1 MYYPSLKE
9 FIRKSKR
16 GNLIPVYREILA
28 DLETPVSAFTKIDT
42 GDYAYLLESAERG
55 EKLGRY
61 SFLGSNPSL
70 IFKSKGRRVEK
81 LGRYSFL
88 GSNPSLI
95 FKSKGR
101 RVEIVSDG
109 KKKVQ
114 LVSEPLIA
122 LKKLMAR
129 YKFVKVKGLPRF
141 VGGMVGYLSYDM
153 VRFFEE
159 LPDEN
164 PDDLN
169 LPDAIFLL
177 TDTILIFDHL
187 EHKIKVISNA
197 HVKKN
202 PKKAYQEA
210 IERIENLVNQLK
222 KPTPLHRSPFTV
234 HRSPIIIKS
243 NFTKEG
249 FKKKV
254 RKAKEYIRAGDI
266 IQVVPSQRLETE
278 ITVDPFDIYR
288 ALRTINP
295 SPYMYYLKCKDL
307 RLIGSSPEI
316 LVRLEE
322 GMVEVRPIAGTR
334 HRGKTLKEDRTLEK
348 ELLAHPKD
356 RAEHMMLVDLG
367 KRDVRKVSRPGSV
380 RVNELMSIEKYSHV
394 MHIVS
399 DITGRLRKNKDSF
412 DVLRSN
418 FPAGTVVG
426 SPRKKAMEIIE
437 ELEPVKRG
445 PYAGAVGYFSFSGN
459 LDTCITIRTIIIKGN
474 QAYIQAEQGISFR
487 SFPLRD

>member
-1 MYYPSLKE
+1 MYYPTLKE
-9 FIRKSKR
+9 FIKKSKK

-28 DLETPVSAFTKIDT
+28 DFETPVSAFTKIDT
-42 GDYAYLLESAERG
+42 GDYAYLLESAEKG
-55 EKLGRY
+55 EKM
-61 SFLGSNPSL
+61 
-70 IFKSKGRRVEK
+70 
-81 LGRYSFL
+81 GRYSFL

-101 RVEIVSDG
+101 RVEIISDG
-109 KKKVQ
+109 KKEVRKV
-114 LVSEPLIA
+114 SDPLIA
-122 LKKLMAR
+122 LKKLMAQ
-129 YKFVKVKGLPRF
+129 YKFVKVKELPRF
-141 VGGMVGYLSYDM
+141 IGGMVGYLSYDM
-153 VRFFEE
+153 VRFFEK
-159 LPDEN
+159 LPDKN
-164 PDDLN
+164 QDDLK

-197 HVKKN
+197 YIKKN
-202 PKKAYQEA
+202 PRKAYQEA
-210 IERIENLVNQLK
+210 VRKIEGLISQLR
-222 KPTPLHRSPFTV
+222 KPSRMKSKVKSPKSKV
-234 HRSPIIIKS
+234 KIKS
-243 NFTKEG
+243 NFTKEE
-249 FKKKV
+249 FKKSVK
-254 RKAKEYIRAGDI
+254 KAKEYIKAGDI
-266 IQVVPSQRLETE
+266 IQVVPSQRLETK
-278 ITVDPFDIYR
+278 ITVSPFDIYR

-295 SPYMYYLKCKDL
+295 SPYMYYLKCEDL

-322 GMVEVRPIAGTR
+322 GVVEVRPIAGTR
-334 HRGKTLKEDRTLEK
+334 HRGKTLKEDKTLEK

-356 RAEHMMLVDLG
+356 KAEHMMLVDLG

-399 DITGRLRKNKDSF
+399 DITGRLRKDKDSF

-426 SPRKKAMEIIE
+426 SPRKRAMEIIE
-437 ELEPVKRG
+437 ELEPVRRG

-459 LDTCITIRTIIIKGN
+459 LDTCIIIRTIVIKGN
-474 QAYIQAEQGISFR
+474 QAYIQAGAGIVADSVPER
-487 SFPLRD
+487 EYQETINKARALIKAIEMAERGLE

>member
-1 MYYPSLKE
+1 MYYPTLKE
-9 FIRKSKR
+9 FIKKSKK

-28 DLETPVSAFTKIDT
+28 DFETPVSAFTKIDT
-42 GDYAYLLESAERG
+42 GDYAYLLESAEKG
-55 EKLGRY
+55 EKM
-61 SFLGSNPSL
+61 
-70 IFKSKGRRVEK
+70 
-81 LGRYSFL
+81 GRYSFL

-101 RVEIVSDG
+101 RVEIISDG
-109 KKKVQ
+109 KKEVRKV
-114 LVSEPLIA
+114 SDPLIA
-122 LKKLMAR
+122 LKKLMAQ
-129 YKFVKVKGLPRF
+129 YKFVKVKELPRF
-141 VGGMVGYLSYDM
+141 IGGMVGYLSYDM
-153 VRFFEE
+153 VRFFEK
-159 LPDEN
+159 LPDKN
-164 PDDLN
+164 QDDLN

-197 HVKKN
+197 HIKKN
-202 PKKAYQEA
+202 PEKAYQEA
-210 IERIENLVNQLK
+210 IGKIEGLISQLR
-222 KPTPLHRSPFTV
+222 KPSRMKSQVKSPKSKV
-234 HRSPIIIKS
+234 KIKS
-243 NFTKEG
+243 NFTKEE
-249 FKKKV
+249 FKKSVK
-254 RKAKEYIRAGDI
+254 KAKEYIKAGDI
-266 IQVVPSQRLETE
+266 IQVVPSQRLETK
-278 ITVDPFDIYR
+278 ITVSPFDIYR

-295 SPYMYYLKCKDL
+295 SPYMYYLKCEDL

-322 GMVEVRPIAGTR
+322 GVVEVRPIAGTR
-334 HRGKTLKEDRTLEK
+334 HRGKTLKEDKTLEK

-356 RAEHMMLVDLG
+356 KAEHMMLVDLG

-399 DITGRLRKNKDSF
+399 DITGRLRKDKDSF

-426 SPRKKAMEIIE
+426 SPRKRAMEIIE
-437 ELEPVKRG
+437 ELEPVRRG

-459 LDTCITIRTIIIKGN
+459 LDTCIIIRTIVIKGN
-474 QAYIQAEQGISFR
+474 QAYIQAGAGIVADSVPEKEYQETINKAR
-487 SFPLRD
+487 ALIKAIEMAERILG

>member
-1 MYYPSLKE
+1 MYYPTLKE
-9 FIRKSKR
+9 FIKKSKR
-16 GNLIPVYREILA
+16 GNLIPVYRDLLA
-28 DLETPVSAFTKIDT
+28 DFETPVSAFTKIDT
-42 GDYAYLLESAERG
+42 GDYAYLLESAEG
-55 EKLGRY
+55 GKKLGRY

-70 IFKSKGRRVEK
+70 IFKSKGK
-81 LGRYSFL
+81 
-88 GSNPSLI
+88 
-95 FKSKGR
+95 
-101 RVEIVSDG
+101 RVEIISEGKKETQKVSD
-109 KKKVQ
+109 
-114 LVSEPLIA
+114 PLNA
-122 LKKLMAR
+122 LKKLMAD
-129 YKFVKVKGLPRF
+129 YKFVKIKGLPRF
-141 VGGMVGYLSYDM
+141 IGGMVGYLSYDM
-153 VRFFEE
+153 VRFFET
-159 LPDEN
+159 LPDKN

-187 EHKIKVISNA
+187 EHRIKVISNA
-197 HVKKN
+197 HIKKN

-210 IERIENLVNQLK
+210 VGKIEGLISQLRKPVRPKLKIKNQKLK
-222 KPTPLHRSPFTV
+222 IKV
-234 HRSPIIIKS
+234 KS
-243 NFTKEG
+243 NFTKET
-249 FKKKV
+249 FKKSVK
-254 RKAKEYIRAGDI
+254 KAKEYIRAGDI

-278 ITVDPFDIYR
+278 ITVNPFDIYR

-334 HRGKTLKEDRTLEK
+334 HRGKTLKEDKTLEK

-356 RAEHMMLVDLG
+356 RAEHMMLVGLG
-367 KRDVRKVSRPGSV
+367 KRDIRKVSRPGSV

-399 DITGRLRKNKDSF
+399 DITGRLRKDKDSF

-426 SPRKKAMEIIE
+426 SPRKRAMEIIE
-437 ELEPVKRG
+437 ELEPIRRG

-459 LDTCITIRTIIIKGN
+459 LDTCITIRTIVIKGN
-474 QAYIQAEQGISFR
+474 QAYIQVGAGIVADSVPEREYQETINKARALIKAIEMAEKGWE
-487 SFPLRD
+487 

>member
-1 MYYPSLKE
+1 MYYPTLKE
-9 FIRKSKR
+9 FIKKSKK

-28 DLETPVSAFTKIDT
+28 DFETPVSAFTKIDT
-42 GDYAYLLESAERG
+42 GDYAYLLESAEKG

-70 IFKSKGRRVEK
+70 IFKSKGK
-81 LGRYSFL
+81 
-88 GSNPSLI
+88 
-95 FKSKGR
+95 
-101 RVEIVSDG
+101 RVEIIKDG
-109 KKKVQ
+109 KKEVRKV
-114 LVSEPLIA
+114 SDPLIA
-122 LKKLMAR
+122 LKKLMAQ
-129 YKFVKVKGLPRF
+129 YKFVKVKELPRF
-141 VGGMVGYLSYDM
+141 IGGMVGYLSYDM
-153 VRFFEE
+153 VRFFEK
-159 LPDEN
+159 LPAKN

-202 PKKAYQEA
+202 PKRAYQEA
-210 IERIENLVNQLK
+210 IAKIEDLISQLK
-222 KPTPLHRSPFTV
+222 KPVRTGSRVKGQGLRV
-234 HRSPIIIKS
+234 KIKS
-243 NFTKEG
+243 NFTKEA
-249 FKKKV
+249 FKKSV
-254 RKAKEYIRAGDI
+254 RKAKEYIKAGDI
-266 IQVVPSQRLETE
+266 IQVVPSQRLETK

-307 RLIGSSPEI
+307 KLVGSSPEI

-322 GMVEVRPIAGTR
+322 GVVEVRPIAGTR
-334 HRGKTLKEDRTLEK
+334 HRGKTLREDKTLGK

-356 RAEHMMLVDLG
+356 KREHMMLVDLG
-367 KRDVRKVSRPGSV
+367 KRDLRKVSRPGSV

-426 SPRKKAMEIIE
+426 APRKRALEIIE
-437 ELEPVKRG
+437 ELEPVRRG

-459 LDTCITIRTIIIKGN
+459 LDTCITIRTIVIKKN
-474 QAYIQAEQGISFR
+474 QAYIQAGAGIVADSIPER
-487 SFPLRD
+487 EYQETMNKAKALIKAIEMAERGLE

>member
-9 FIRKSKR
+9 FIRKSKK

-28 DLETPVSAFTKIDT
+28 DLETPVSAFAKIDT
-42 GDYAYLLESAERG
+42 GDYSYLLESAEKG

-70 IFKSKGRRVEK
+70 IFKSKGRK
-81 LGRYSFL
+81 
-88 GSNPSLI
+88 
-95 FKSKGR
+95 
-101 RVEIVSDG
+101 VEIITEG

-114 LVSEPLIA
+114 KVSDPLVA
-122 LKKLMAR
+122 LKKLMAQ
-129 YKFVKVKGLPRF
+129 YKFVKVKELPRF
-141 VGGMVGYLSYDM
+141 IGGMVGYLSYDM

-197 HVKKN
+197 YVRKS

-210 IERIENLVNQLK
+210 VRKIEDLISQLR
-222 KPTPLHRSPFTV
+222 KPVSQKSKVKSPKSKV
-234 HRSPIIIKS
+234 KIKS

-254 RKAKEYIRAGDI
+254 TKAKEYIKAGDI
-266 IQVVPSQRLETE
+266 IQVVPSQRLETK
-278 ITVDPFDIYR
+278 ITVDSFDIYR

-295 SPYMYYLKCKDL
+295 SPYMYYLKCKNL

-322 GMVEVRPIAGTR
+322 GVVEVRPIAGTR

-356 RAEHMMLVDLG
+356 KREHMMLVDLG
-367 KRDVRKVSRPGSV
+367 KRDLRKVSRPGSV
-380 RVNELMSIEKYSHV
+380 RVNELMVIEKYSHV

-426 SPRKKAMEIIE
+426 APRKRALEIIE

-459 LDTCITIRTIIIKGN
+459 LDTCITIRTIVIKGN
-474 QAYIQAEQGISFR
+474 QAYIQAGAGIVADSIPER
-487 SFPLRD
+487 EYQETMNKARALIKAIETAEKGLE

>member
-1 MYYPSLKE
+1 MYYPTLKE
-9 FIRKSKR
+9 FIEKSKR

-28 DLETPVSAFTKIDT
+28 DFETPVSAFTKIGT
-42 GDYAYLLESAERG
+42 GDYAYLLESAEGG

-70 IFKSKGRRVEK
+70 IFKSKGKRIEIIRQ
-81 LGRYSFL
+81 GR
-88 GSNPSLI
+88 
-95 FKSKGR
+95 KEVQK
-101 RVEIVSDG
+101 VSD
-109 KKKVQ
+109 
-114 LVSEPLIA
+114 PLIA
-122 LKKLMAR
+122 LKELMAD
-129 YKFVKVKGLPRF
+129 YKFVKVKELPRF

-153 VRFFEE
+153 VRNLFE

-177 TDTILIFDHL
+177 TDTLLIFDHL

-197 HVKKN
+197 HIKES

-210 IERIENLVNQLK
+210 VGKIEGLISRLRRSASQKSKMKNERLKIRI
-222 KPTPLHRSPFTV
+222 R
-234 HRSPIIIKS
+234 S
-243 NFTKEG
+243 NFTKEA
-249 FKKKV
+249 FKKSVK
-254 RKAKEYIRAGDI
+254 RAKEYIKAGDI
-266 IQVVPSQRLETE
+266 IQVVLSQRLETG
-278 ITVDPFDIYR
+278 ITVCPFDIYR

-322 GMVEVRPIAGTR
+322 GVVEVRPIAGTR
-334 HRGKTLKEDRTLEK
+334 HRGKTLAEDRALEK
-348 ELLAHPKD
+348 GLLAHPKD
-356 RAEHMMLVDLG
+356 KREHMMLVDLG

-394 MHIVS
+394 MHMVS
-399 DITGRLRKNKDSF
+399 DITGRLRKDKDSF

-426 SPRKKAMEIIE
+426 SPRKRAMEIID
-437 ELEPVKRG
+437 ELEPIRRG

-459 LDTCITIRTIIIKGN
+459 LDTCITIRTIIIKGSR
-474 QAYIQAEQGISFR
+474 AYIQAGAGIVAASIPER
-487 SFPLRD
+487 EYQETINKARALIKAIEMAERGLE

>member
-9 FIRKSKR
+9 FIQKSKK

-28 DLETPVSAFTKIDT
+28 DFETPVSAFTKIDT

-70 IFKSKGRRVEK
+70 IFKSKGRRVEII
-81 LGRYSFL
+81 S
-88 GSNPSLI
+88 
-95 FKSKGR
+95 
-101 RVEIVSDG
+101 EG
-109 KKKVQ
+109 KKKIQEVFD
-114 LVSEPLIA
+114 PLIT
-122 LKKLMAR
+122 LKKLMAD

-141 VGGMVGYLSYDM
+141 VGGMVGYLAYDM

-159 LPDEN
+159 IPDEN

-177 TDTILIFDHL
+177 ADTLLIFDHL

-197 HVKKN
+197 SVKKD

-222 KPTPLHRSPFTV
+222 KPTPHYRSPFTV

-249 FKKKV
+249 FKRKV
-254 RKAKEYIRAGDI
+254 KKAKEYIKAGDI
-266 IQVVPSQRLETE
+266 IQVVLSQRFETK

-295 SPYMYYLKCKDL
+295 SPYMYYLRCKGL

-316 LVRLEE
+316 LVRLE
-322 GMVEVRPIAGTR
+322 GGIVEVRPIAGTR
-334 HRGKTLKEDRTLEK
+334 HRGKTLKEDQALEK

-367 KRDVRKVSRPGSV
+367 KDDVGKVSRPGSV
-380 RVNELMSIEKYSHV
+380 RVNELMVIEKYSHV

-426 SPRKKAMEIIE
+426 APRKRALEIID
-437 ELEPVKRG
+437 ELEPVRRG
-445 PYAGAVGYFSFSGN
+445 PYAGTVGYFSFSGN
-459 LDTCITIRTIIIKGN
+459 LDTGITIRTIVIKGN
-474 QAYIQAEQGISFR
+474 QAYIQAGAGIIAESIPEQEYQETVNKARALVRAVEMAEKG
-487 SFPLRD
+487 LE

>member
-9 FIRKSKR
+9 FIQKSKR
-16 GNLIPVYREILA
+16 GNLIPVYKEILA
-28 DLETPVSAFTKIDT
+28 DFETPVSAFTRIDT
-42 GDYAYLLESAERG
+42 GDYGYLLESAEKG
-55 EKLGRY
+55 E
-61 SFLGSNPSL
+61 
-70 IFKSKGRRVEK
+70 E

-101 RVEIVSDG
+101 RVEIITDG
-109 KKKVQ
+109 KKRIQ
-114 LVSEPLIA
+114 RVSEPLVA

-141 VGGMVGYLSYDM
+141 VGGLVGYLSYDM

-159 LPDEN
+159 IPDEN

-169 LPDAIFLL
+169 LPDTIFLL

-210 IERIENLVNQLK
+210 LRKIENLIGQLRK
-222 KPTPLHRSPFTV
+222 STRMKSKVQSPKSKV
-234 HRSPIIIKS
+234 KIRS
-243 NFTKEG
+243 NFTKEE

-254 RKAKEYIRAGDI
+254 RRAKEYIKAGDI
-266 IQVVPSQRLETE
+266 IQVVLSQRLETK
-278 ITVDPFDIYR
+278 INVNPLDIYR

-307 RLIGSSPEI
+307 KLVGSSPEI
-316 LVRLEE
+316 MVRAEE

-334 HRGKTLKEDRTLEK
+334 PRGKTQKKDRLLEK
-348 ELLAHPKD
+348 ELLADPKE
-356 RAEHMMLVDLG
+356 RAEHIMLVDLG
-367 KRDVRKVSRPGSV
+367 RNDVGRVAEFGTVK
-380 RVNELMSIEKYSHV
+380 VNELMVIERYSHV

-399 DITGRLRKNKDSF
+399 DVTGKLRGDRDSF
-412 DVLRSN
+412 DVLRAS
-418 FPAGTVVG
+418 FPAGTVAG
-426 SPRKKAMEIIE
+426 APKIRAMEIID
-437 ELEPVKRG
+437 ELEPVRRG

-459 LDTCITIRTIIIKGN
+459 LDTCITIRTIVIKGN
-474 QAYIQAEQGISFR
+474 QAYIQAGAGIVADSVPER
-487 SFPLRD
+487 EYQETLNKAKALIKAIEIAQRGLE

>member
-9 FIRKSKR
+9 FIERAKK

-28 DLETPVSAFTKIDT
+28 DFETPVSAFAKIDT

-55 EKLGRY
+55 EKWGRY

-70 IFKSKGRRVEK
+70 IFKGKGK
-81 LGRYSFL
+81 
-88 GSNPSLI
+88 
-95 FKSKGR
+95 
-101 RVEIVSDG
+101 RVEIIKKGAKKIQKVSN
-109 KKKVQ
+109 
-114 LVSEPLIA
+114 PLEA

-129 YKFVKVKGLPRF
+129 YKFVPSKSLPRF

-153 VRFFEE
+153 VRFFEK
-159 LPDEN
+159 LPDKN
-164 PDDLN
+164 PNDLN

-177 TDTILIFDHL
+177 TDILLIFDHL

-197 HVKKN
+197 HIKKN

-210 IERIENLVNQLK
+210 VRKIEELIEKLK
-222 KPTPLHRSPFTV
+222 KPISQKSIV
-234 HRSPIIIKS
+234 NSQKSIVKVKS
-243 NFTKEG
+243 NFTKEA
-249 FKKKV
+249 FKESVKKV
-254 RKAKEYIRAGDI
+254 REYIRAGDI
-266 IQVVPSQRLETE
+266 IQAVLSQRLETK
-278 ITVDPFDIYR
+278 ITVNPFDIYR

-334 HRGKTLKEDRTLEK
+334 PRGRTEKEDKALEK
-348 ELLAHPKD
+348 ELLADPKE
-356 RAEHMMLVDLG
+356 RAEHIMLVDLG
-367 KRDVRKVSRPGSV
+367 RNDVGRVAEFGTVK
-380 RVNELMSIEKYSHV
+380 VNELMVIERYSHV

-399 DITGRLRKNKDSF
+399 DVTGKLKRDRDSF
-412 DVLRSN
+412 DVLRAS
-418 FPAGTVVG
+418 FPAGTVTG
-426 SPRKKAMEIIE
+426 APKIRAMEIID
-437 ELEPVKRG
+437 ELEPVRRG

-474 QAYIQAEQGISFR
+474 QAYIQAGAGIVADSIPER
-487 SFPLRD
+487 EYRETLSKAKALIKAIEKAERGLE